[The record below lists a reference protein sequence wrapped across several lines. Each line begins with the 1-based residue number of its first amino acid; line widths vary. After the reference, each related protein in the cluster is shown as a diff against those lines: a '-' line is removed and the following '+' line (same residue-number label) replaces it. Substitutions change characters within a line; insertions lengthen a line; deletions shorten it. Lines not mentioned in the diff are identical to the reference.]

1 MIAGSDNQSGVKGR
15 GAVLDVTTTTT
26 PISPPRRRR
35 GRRLDGVIATL
46 AVTTTKS
53 TGKDKRDAKG
63 AKATINRRERERESD
78 HVSALSKKGAKIGSR
93 APFKWRAE

>member
-15 GAVLDVTTTTT
+15 GAVMDVTTTTT
-26 PISPPRRRR
+26 PISPSRRRR

-53 TGKDKRDAKG
+53 TGKDKRDTEG
-63 AKATINRRERERESD
+63 AKATIYKRERERERATTCPPSRKR
-78 HVSALSKKGAKIGSR
+78 AL
-93 APFKWRAE
+93 E